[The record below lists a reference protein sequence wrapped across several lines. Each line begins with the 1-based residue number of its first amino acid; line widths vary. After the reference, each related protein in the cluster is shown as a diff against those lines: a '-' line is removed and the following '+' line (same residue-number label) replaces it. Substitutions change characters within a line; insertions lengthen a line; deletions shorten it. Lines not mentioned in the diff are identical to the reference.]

1 MIQARTDDGN
11 FSGGTTP
18 AELLKFSLVR
28 VVAAVGVYY
37 CSKGSEINKLQRR
50 KVYFGSWFVDLHL
63 WSLGPLASEPVV
75 KPTDG
80 VAEVNWSPGHQDTT
94 KFMA

>member
-37 CSKGSEINKLQRR
+37 CSKMSEINKLQRR
-50 KVYFGSWFVDLHL
+50 KVYFGS
-63 WSLGPLASEPVV
+63 
-75 KPTDG
+75 
-80 VAEVNWSPGHQDTT
+80 
-94 KFMA
+94 